1 MTDQKKIWELQLM
14 RYFITHKGYTQ
25 VRFIA
30 ANSNVPQE
38 NDTWLANPN
47 ATYTIIHITQNTQ
60 AMNNS
65 RIDIIRQQAASLSNV
80 IRRAGKVLDISLD
93 VTGTYIDNSEI
104 TSIAVYPGGP
114 LPDDVLRTFPDLNMV
129 VFDVNDPEE
138 EQSRLEKQISDYA
151 MKNNTPGKRA
161 KREAAESMSR
171 TFIIASVISIVIYI
185 ANFLISKYFEVSSV
199 SASIFLGSY
208 YKAFVIIFSDYW
220 RFLTAGFSHGS
231 FFHIWCNIMALYS
244 VSKIVEDKYGFVK
257 TMAIMIVSIIFGNIC
272 VFIGDGNQVALG
284 LSGGIYG
291 LFASMMV
298 IFWQGGYFRIPA
310 LRRNIFSNIY
320 MNILISFLPNVS
332 LLAHL
337 GGFVAGLFMTFM
349 LDKDTDKS
357 LKINFAVCAV
367 LAVVAM
373 GYMGY
378 KHFYLDKIYLG
389 TDMEVAKIL
398 DKLGLD
404 SLSRNLI
411 DKVTAYYG
419 RY

>member
-1 MTDQKKIWELQLM
+1 
-14 RYFITHKGYTQ
+14 
-25 VRFIA
+25 
-30 ANSNVPQE
+30 
-38 NDTWLANPN
+38 
-47 ATYTIIHITQNTQ
+47 
-60 AMNNS
+60 
-65 RIDIIRQQAASLSNV
+65 
-80 IRRAGKVLDISLD
+80 
-93 VTGTYIDNSEI
+93 
-104 TSIAVYPGGP
+104 
-114 LPDDVLRTFPDLNMV
+114 
-129 VFDVNDPEE
+129 
-138 EQSRLEKQISDYA
+138 
-151 MKNNTPGKRA
+151 
-161 KREAAESMSR
+161 MSR

-272 VFIGDGNQVALG
+272 VFIGEGNQVALG

-310 LRRNIFSNIY
+310 LRRSIFSNIY

-367 LAVVAM
+367 LAVIAM